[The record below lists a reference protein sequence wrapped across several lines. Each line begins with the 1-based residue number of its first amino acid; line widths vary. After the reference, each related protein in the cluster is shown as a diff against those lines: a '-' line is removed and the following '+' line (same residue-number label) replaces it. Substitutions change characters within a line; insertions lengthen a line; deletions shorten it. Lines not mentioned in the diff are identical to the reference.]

1 MSGSQRRIQTGVLG
15 GSFNPV
21 HAGHLMLASYLAQFT
36 DLDEV
41 WLMLSPANPL
51 KVRTDDV
58 TDSQR
63 LAMLRIACEGHR
75 GVSECDVELS
85 MPRPSYSIDSLSRLS
100 ELHPDR
106 DFRLT
111 VGSDNWLI
119 FDRWRAYEEII
130 RRFRPI
136 IYPRPGYPVDAST
149 LPAGVTMVNAPVADV
164 SSTFI
169 RSAIAEGKD
178 MGAFLPAGVAGYIK
192 ENGLYCADGTL

>member
-21 HAGHLMLASYLAQFT
+21 HVGHLMLASYLAQFT

-58 TDSQR
+58 TDCQR

-75 GVSECDVELS
+75 GVIECDVELT

-106 DFRLT
+106 DFRLI

-149 LPAGVTMVNAPVADV
+149 LPVGVTMVNAPVADV

-178 MGAFLPAGVAGYIK
+178 MGAFLPAGVAGYIE
-192 ENGLYCADGTL
+192 ENGLYCADETL